1 MNMGGWGSGGVGGG
15 GGDSYIFYLRSFCQ
29 LYRKHFLDQFVVNLI
44 DYFSVLCMLL
54 YPVLKIN
61 Y

>member
-1 MNMGGWGSGGVGGG
+1 MGG
-15 GGDSYIFYLRSFCQ
+15 GGDSYIFYIRSFCQ